1 MQNISFS
8 ELKNKFADFTI
19 NYVNGVF
26 TMINKN
32 KTIKFIQSS
41 EDCFILNNKIFRL
54 ESINSK
60 TYINYTDLYYLK
72 NNELFYITDEII
84 LRELNK
90 LEILLTLDNFSQ
102 FYNKSTKLYIT
113 TIIDIKDEST
123 NFLDDLNI
131 NYQKRGYILI
141 IDLIKLYKT
150 IEIKKTIIKK
160 HVYYE
165 ISYVNSTNKLNSEE
179 NYNEYLKFKTLYE
192 LREYDI
198 ESILKH
204 FIYQKTGELAIKNDL
219 MNEILCD
226 FIN

>member
-8 ELKNKFADFTI
+8 ELKNKFADFSVS
-19 NYVNGVF
+19 YVNGVF

-32 KTIKFIQSS
+32 KTIKFIQCSKN
-41 EDCFILNNKIFRL
+41 CFILNNKIFRI

-60 TYINYTDLYYLK
+60 TYINYTDLYYS
-72 NNELFYITDEII
+72 NTQNVFYINDKII
-84 LRELNK
+84 LKELNK
-90 LEILLTLDNFSQ
+90 LEILLTLDNFSL

-113 TIIDIKDEST
+113 SINDIKDEST
-123 NFLDDLNI
+123 NFLDNLNI
-131 NYQKRGYILI
+131 NYQILSYVLI
-141 IDLIKLYKT
+141 IDLIKLYKV
-150 IEIKKTIIKK
+150 IEIKKTLIKK

-165 ISYVNSTNKLNSEE
+165 ISYINSTNDLNSEE
-179 NYNEYLKFKTLYE
+179 NYNEYLKFKILYE

-204 FIYQKTGELAIKNDL
+204 IIYKKIGETAIKNDL
-219 MNEILCD
+219 ANEILCD

>member
-8 ELKNKFADFTI
+8 ELKNKFVDFSI
-19 NYVNGVF
+19 RYVKGVF

-41 EDCFILNNKIFRL
+41 EDCFILNNKIFRI

-60 TYINYTDLYYLK
+60 TYINYINTYYLK
-72 NNELFYITDEII
+72 DQNVFYINDKIVLE
-84 LRELNK
+84 ELNK
-90 LEILLTLDNFSQ
+90 LTILLTLDNFST
-102 FYNKSTKLYIT
+102 FCNKSTKLYIT
-113 TIIDIKDEST
+113 SIIDIKDELT

-131 NYQKRGYILI
+131 NYQILSYILN
-141 IDLIKLYKT
+141 IDLIKLYKV

-165 ISYVNSTNKLNSEE
+165 ISYINSTNELNSEE
-179 NYNEYLKFKTLYE
+179 NYNEYLKFKILYK

-198 ESILKH
+198 ESILKDI
-204 FIYQKTGELAIKNDL
+204 IYKKTGEMAIKNDL
-219 MNEILCD
+219 VNEILCD